1 MASDRLSVMSDV
13 FVGLVRLIMVGGTGR
28 VAGSS

>member
-1 MASDRLSVMSDV
+1 MESVCLSVMSDV
-13 FVGLVRLIMVGGTGR
+13 FVGLVRHIMMGGTGL